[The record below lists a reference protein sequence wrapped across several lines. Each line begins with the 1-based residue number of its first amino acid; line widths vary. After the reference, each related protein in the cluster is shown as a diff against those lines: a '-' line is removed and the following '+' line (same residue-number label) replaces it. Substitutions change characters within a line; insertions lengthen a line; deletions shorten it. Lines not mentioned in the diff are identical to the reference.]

1 MSDDMDLQEYYF
13 YFGVQ
18 GSNSGSYKFR
28 PWYLRHVQSFGVS
41 IGSQSTEIGIPGKP
55 PDRAQIFDMSGPV
68 RTFQITG
75 KWLDYEEEIT
85 NTEFFFMGNNLEN
98 KMYSK
103 KYNWFNPIT
112 KKLEPNCVSMSL
124 TQLFSMVQAS
134 IPGFFFG
141 IYEKIKTGDGGSTDP
156 EDNLIEV
163 GKYNVALTSINGEYT
178 QNPGELIYSLTL
190 IERAQMGKFKV
201 EDLTWQG

>member
-1 MSDDMDLQEYYF
+1 MIDELDLQEYYF

-28 PWYLRHVQSFGVS
+28 PWYLRHVQSFNVS
-41 IGSQSTEIGIPGKP
+41 IGSLSTEIGIPGKP

-68 RTFQITG
+68 RTFTLTG
-75 KWLDYEEEIT
+75 RWLDYEEEIT
-85 NTEFFFMGNNLEN
+85 NAEFFYMGNNPTS
-98 KMYSK
+98 KAYSK
-103 KYNWFNPIT
+103 PYTWFNPVT
-112 KKLEPNCVSMSL
+112 GKMEENCISMSI
-124 TQLFSMVQAS
+124 TQLFSMIQAS

-141 IYEKIKTGDGGSTDP
+141 IYPKIKDSDHP
-156 EDNLIEV
+156 DDNLIEV
-163 GKYNVALTSINGEYT
+163 GKYNVALTSINSHYT